1 MIEIIYLVID
11 KYELEI
17 CQEKKDILK
26 NIKIIYPFILK
37 YFEDNEFLMIN
48 INESNI
54 FEKYDFINKYI
65 DLKNSIYN
73 YNVLIKD

>member
-1 MIEIIYLVID
+1 MSR
-11 KYELEI
+11 
-17 CQEKKDILK
+17 KKDILK

-54 FEKYDFINKYI
+54 FEKYDFIDKYI

-73 YNVLIKD
+73 YNALTKD

>member
-1 MIEIIYLVID
+1 MFWIFVLLTID
-11 KYELEI
+11 
-17 CQEKKDILK
+17 LK
-26 NIKIIYPFILK
+26 GHPHPFILK

-54 FEKYDFINKYI
+54 FEKYDFIDKYI

-73 YNVLIKD
+73 YNALIKD